1 MCYYNISDG
10 KETSNL
16 CRMGYKMNIRI
27 EYNDKLSSAKLRAGR
42 QFVYNWMVN
51 GSQQLVIAPVCEAYI
66 GENSVRLYA
75 SGHYFGRMGL
85 VKVFEW
91 GYNGKTWKY
100 GEPAKEF

>member
-1 MCYYNISDG
+1 
-10 KETSNL
+10 
-16 CRMGYKMNIRI
+16 MNIRI

-66 GENSVRLYA
+66 GENSVQLYA
-75 SGHYFGRMGL
+75 SGYYFGRMGL